1 MRKLKFGEIGNV
13 LSIYTILTKKK
24 KKNPILFS
32 QLFTMDL

>member
-24 KKNPILFS
+24 KTSNFVLSTFY
-32 QLFTMDL
+32 MDL